1 MLHFIRER
9 AQGWI
14 AWFIVG
20 LISIPFALWGINSY
34 LGGPP
39 EVAVATVND
48 ETILQAEFQQAM
60 QQYRDRMRSRLGENF
75 DPELFDGIEI
85 KQSVLNGLIEQKL
98 LLSSSYSLGQTISD
112 AELSKTIQ
120 STPAFQRDGRFDNEY
135 YSMVL
140 ARVGLSPTRY
150 ESQLRNDMLNQELIN
165 NIQHTSSLT
174 TADLDS
180 VLQLEKQTRDIAY
193 GVVVAM
199 DQLDTVEVADDD
211 VKQYFEQYQDNYLAP
226 ERVVVD
232 YIELTVEQLKA
243 DVLIDNEALIA
254 FYSDNQDQFVGP
266 EQRRV
271 SHILI
276 EGADDVALTTINEIK
291 QRLDSGEDF
300 AIVAEE
306 VSQDSG
312 SASQGGDLGF
322 FQLGVMDAEFE
333 KSAFSLQNVGDISEP
348 VKTEFGYHIIKL
360 TGTQAEEE
368 KSFADARDQVEALY
382 RSQQAEDLFYEKA
395 EQLADLSYET
405 PENLD
410 VAAEALELEIKTTD
424 AFTRDGGA
432 DILNNK
438 KVVSVAFSED
448 VLLNDLNSAVIE
460 LSKSHLVV
468 LHKKQHMPASHL
480 PYESVA
486 PAIKESLRFEQ
497 ASNKARKQG
506 ESKLEQLKSGAV
518 AESVFSDNSW
528 HISQAYGRTDKEM
541 SAQILKRAFALA
553 KPDSEAQYA
562 GFTATN
568 GNYIVIKVEAVHDG
582 NPNEATTEERDGLRS
597 QLARVNGDSELQAFI
612 DSLRADAN
620 IEIFNQNLN

>member
-60 QQYRDRMRSRLGENF
+60 QQYRERMRSRMGENF
-75 DPELFDGIEI
+75 DPELFDGIEV
-85 KQSVLNGLIEQKL
+85 KQNVLNGLIEQKL

-112 AELSKTIQ
+112 AVLSKAIQ

-135 YSMVL
+135 YNMVL
-140 ARVGLSPTRY
+140 ARVGLSPARY
-150 ESQLRNDMLNQELIN
+150 EAQLRNDMLNQELIY
-165 NIQHTSSLT
+165 NIQQTSSLT

-180 VLQLEKQTRDIAY
+180 VLQLEKQTRNIAY
-193 GVVVAM
+193 GVIVAL
-199 DQLDTVEVADDD
+199 DQLDTVEVADED
-211 VKQYFEQYQDNYLAP
+211 VKQYFEQHQDNYLAP

-243 DVLIDNEALIA
+243 DVLVDEEALVA
-254 FYSDNQDQFVGP
+254 FYADNQDQFVGP

-276 EGADDVALTTINEIK
+276 EGADDAALATINDVK
-291 QRLDSGEDF
+291 QRLDNGEDF
-300 AIVAEE
+300 AVVAEE

-322 FQLGVMDAEFE
+322 FQLGVMDADFE
-333 KSAFSLQNVGDISEP
+333 KAAFALQAIGDLSEP
-348 VKTEFGYHIIKL
+348 VKSEFGYHLIKL
-360 TGTQAEEE
+360 TATQAEDG
-368 KSFADARDQVEALY
+368 KSFADARDDVESLY
-382 RSQQAEDLFYEKA
+382 RLQQAEELFYEQA

-410 VAAEALELEIKTTD
+410 VAAEALELEIKTSSG
-424 AFTRDGGA
+424 FTRDGGA
-432 DILNNK
+432 DILSNK

-448 VLLNDLNSAVIE
+448 VLVNDLNSAVIE

-468 LHKKQHMPASHL
+468 IHKKQHIPASHL

-497 ASNKARKQG
+497 ASDKAREQG
-506 ESKLEQLKSGAV
+506 ESKLEQLKSGTA

-528 HISQAYGRTDKEM
+528 HTSQVYGRTDKEM
-541 SAQILKRAFALA
+541 SAQILKRAFSLA
-553 KPDSEAQYA
+553 KPNNEAQYT
-562 GFTATN
+562 GFTAAN
-568 GNYIVIKVEAVHDG
+568 GNYIVVKVDAVQDG
-582 NPNEATTEERDGLRS
+582 NPADASIEERDGLRS

-612 DSLRADAN
+612 DSLRAEAS
-620 IEIFNQNLN
+620 IEIFKQNLK

>member
-60 QQYRDRMRSRLGENF
+60 QQYRERMRSRMGENF
-75 DPELFDGIEI
+75 DPELFDGIEV

-112 AELSKTIQ
+112 AVLSKAIQ

-135 YSMVL
+135 YNMVL
-140 ARVGLSPTRY
+140 ARVGLSPARY
-150 ESQLRNDMLNQELIN
+150 EAQLRNDMLNQELIN
-165 NIQHTSSLT
+165 NIQQTSSLT
-174 TADLDS
+174 TAGLDS
-180 VLQLEKQTRDIAY
+180 VLQLEKQTRNIAY
-193 GVVVAM
+193 GVIVAI
-199 DQLDTVEVADDD
+199 DQLDTVEVADED
-211 VKQYFEQYQDNYLAP
+211 VKQYFDQHQDNYLAP

-243 DVLIDNEALIA
+243 DVLVDEEALVA
-254 FYSDNQDQFVGP
+254 FYADNQDQFVGP

-276 EGADDVALTTINEIK
+276 EGADDAALTTINEVK
-291 QRLDSGEDF
+291 LRLDNGEDF
-300 AIVAEE
+300 AVVAEE

-333 KSAFSLQNVGDISEP
+333 KAAFALQAIGDLSEP
-348 VKTEFGYHIIKL
+348 VKSEFGYHLIKL
-360 TGTQAEEE
+360 TATQAEEE
-368 KSFADARDQVEALY
+368 KSFADVRDDVESLY
-382 RSQQAEDLFYEKA
+382 RSQQAEELFYEQA

-410 VAAEALELEIKTTD
+410 VAAEALELEIKTTSG
-424 AFTRDGGA
+424 FTRDGGA
-432 DILNNK
+432 DILSNK

-448 VLLNDLNSAVIE
+448 VLVNDLNSAVIE

-468 LHKKQHMPASHL
+468 IHKKQHIPASHL

-497 ASNKARKQG
+497 ASDKAREQG
-506 ESKLEQLKSGAV
+506 ESKLEQLKSGTA

-528 HISQAYGRTDKEM
+528 HTSQVYGRTDKEM
-541 SAQILKRAFALA
+541 SAQILKRAFSLA
-553 KPDSEAQYA
+553 KPNNEAQYT

-568 GNYIVIKVEAVHDG
+568 GNYVVVKLDAVQDG
-582 NPNEATTEERDGLRS
+582 NPADASIEERDGLRS

-612 DSLRADAN
+612 DSLRAEAS
-620 IEIFNQNLN
+620 IEIFNKNLN

>member
-34 LGGPP
+34 LGGAP
-39 EVAVATVND
+39 EVAVATVNK
-48 ETILQAEFQQAM
+48 ETISQTEFQQAM
-60 QQYRDRMRSRLGENF
+60 QQYRERMRSRLGEEF
-75 DPELFDGIEI
+75 DPELFDGIEV

-98 LLSSSYSLGQTISD
+98 LLSSSYSLGQTVSD
-112 AELSKTIQ
+112 EVLAKAIE
-120 STPAFQRDGRFDNEY
+120 STPAFQKDGRFDTDY

-140 ARVGLSPTRY
+140 ARVGLSPARY
-150 ESQLRNDMLNQELIN
+150 EAQLRNDMLNQELVS
-165 NIQHTSSLT
+165 NIQQTSSLT
-174 TADLDS
+174 TASLDS
-180 VLQLEKQTRDIAY
+180 VLKLEKQKRDIAY
-193 GVVVAM
+193 GVIAAK
-199 DQLDTVEVADDD
+199 DQLDKINVVDED
-211 VKQYFEQYQDNYLAP
+211 VKQYFEQHQDNYLAP
-226 ERVVVD
+226 ERVIVD
-232 YIELTVEQLKA
+232 YIELTIDELKA
-243 DVLIDNEALIA
+243 DVQVDEEALIA
-254 FYSDNQDQFVGP
+254 FYADNEDQFVGP

-276 EGADDVALTTINEIK
+276 EGAGDAALTTINDVK
-291 QRLDSGEDF
+291 QRLDNGEDF
-300 AIVAEE
+300 AVVAGE

-333 KSAFSLQNVGDISEP
+333 KSAFALQNIGDISEP
-348 VKTEFGYHIIKL
+348 VKTEFGYHLIKL
-360 TGTQAEEE
+360 TGTQAEEG
-368 KSFADARDQVEALY
+368 KDFAEVRDQIESLY

-432 DILNNK
+432 DILSNQ

-448 VLLNDLNSAVIE
+448 VLVNDLNSAVIE

-468 LHKKQHMPASHL
+468 LHKKEHIQASHL

-497 ASNKARKQG
+497 ASDKAREQG
-506 ESKLEQLKSGAV
+506 EAILTQLKSGAMADSLF
-518 AESVFSDNSW
+518 AEGAW
-528 HISQAYGRTDKEM
+528 HASQFYGRTDKEM

-553 KPDSEAQYA
+553 KPNSEAQFA

-568 GNYIVIKVEAVHDG
+568 GNYIVLKVAAVQEGD
-582 NPNEATTEERDGLRS
+582 PTDATTEERDGLQS

-612 DSLRADAN
+612 DSLRAEAS
-620 IEIFNQNLN
+620 IEIFPQNL

>member
-60 QQYRDRMRSRLGENF
+60 QQYRERMRSRLGENF
-75 DPELFDGIEI
+75 DPDLFDGIEI
-85 KQSVLNGLIEQKL
+85 KRSVLNGLIEQKL

-112 AELSKTIQ
+112 AALSKAIQ
-120 STPAFQRDGRFDNEY
+120 STSAFQKDGRFDNEY
-135 YSMVL
+135 YGMVL

-150 ESQLRNDMLNQELIN
+150 EAQLRNDMLNQEIIN
-165 NIQHTSSLT
+165 NIQQTSSLT
-174 TADLDS
+174 TASLDS

-193 GVVVAM
+193 GVIAAL

-211 VKQYFEQYQDNYLAP
+211 VKQYFEQHQDNYLAP

-243 DVLIDNEALIA
+243 DVLIDEEALIA
-254 FYSDNQDQFVGP
+254 FYADNQDQFVGP

-276 EGADDVALTTINEIK
+276 EGADAAALTAINDVK
-291 QRLDSGEDF
+291 QRLDNGEDF
-300 AIVAEE
+300 ALVAEE

-312 SASQGGDLGF
+312 SSSQGGDLGF

-333 KSAFSLQNVGDISEP
+333 KSAFSLQNIGDLSEP
-348 VKTEFGYHIIKL
+348 VKTEFGYHLIKL
-360 TGTQAEEE
+360 TATQAEEG

-382 RSQQAEDLFYEKA
+382 RSQQAEELFYEKA

-410 VAAEALELEIKTTD
+410 VSAEALELEIKTTD

-432 DILNNK
+432 GILSNK

-448 VLLNDLNSAVIE
+448 VLVNDLNSAVIE

-468 LHKKQHMPASHL
+468 LHKKQHIPASHL

-497 ASNKARKQG
+497 ASDKAREQG
-506 ESKLEQLKSGAV
+506 ESKLEQLKSGAA

-528 HISQAYGRTDKEM
+528 HASQSYGRSDKEM
-541 SAQILKRAFALA
+541 SAQILKRAFSLA

-568 GNYIVIKVEAVHDG
+568 GNYIVIMIDAVHDG
-582 NPNEATTEERDGLRS
+582 NPSEVTTEERDGLRS

-612 DSLRADAN
+612 DSLRAEAN
-620 IEIFNQNLN
+620 IEIFNQNLK

>member
-60 QQYRDRMRSRLGENF
+60 QQYRERMRSRMGENF
-75 DPELFDGIEI
+75 DPELFDGIEV

-112 AELSKTIQ
+112 AVLSKAIQ

-135 YSMVL
+135 YNMVL
-140 ARVGLSPTRY
+140 ARVGLSPARY
-150 ESQLRNDMLNQELIN
+150 EAQLRNDMLNQELIN
-165 NIQHTSSLT
+165 NIQQTSSLT
-174 TADLDS
+174 TAGLDS
-180 VLQLEKQTRDIAY
+180 VLQLEKQTRNIAY
-193 GVVVAM
+193 GVIAAL
-199 DQLDTVEVADDD
+199 DQLDTVEVADED
-211 VKQYFEQYQDNYLAP
+211 VKQYFEQHQDNYLAP

-243 DVLIDNEALIA
+243 DVLVDEEALVA
-254 FYSDNQDQFVGP
+254 FYADNQDQFVGP

-276 EGADDVALTTINEIK
+276 EGADDAALTTINEIK
-291 QRLDSGEDF
+291 LRLDNGEDF
-300 AIVAEE
+300 AVVAEE

-333 KSAFSLQNVGDISEP
+333 KAAFALQATGDLSEP
-348 VKTEFGYHIIKL
+348 VKSEFGYHLIKL
-360 TGTQAEEE
+360 TATQAEEE
-368 KSFADARDQVEALY
+368 KSFVDVRDDVESLY
-382 RSQQAEDLFYEKA
+382 RSQQAEELFYEQA

-410 VAAEALELEIKTTD
+410 VAAEALELEIKTTSG
-424 AFTRDGGA
+424 FTRDGGA
-432 DILNNK
+432 DILSNK

-448 VLLNDLNSAVIE
+448 VLVNDLNSAVIE

-468 LHKKQHMPASHL
+468 IHKKQHIPASHL

-497 ASNKARKQG
+497 ASDKAREQG
-506 ESKLEQLKSGAV
+506 EGKLEQLKSGTA

-528 HISQAYGRTDKEM
+528 HTSQVYGRTDKEM
-541 SAQILKRAFALA
+541 SAQILKRAFSLA
-553 KPDSEAQYA
+553 KPNNEAQYT

-568 GNYIVIKVEAVHDG
+568 GNYVVVKLDAVQDG
-582 NPNEATTEERDGLRS
+582 NPADASIEERDGLRS

-612 DSLRADAN
+612 DSLRAEAS
-620 IEIFNQNLN
+620 IEIFNKNLN